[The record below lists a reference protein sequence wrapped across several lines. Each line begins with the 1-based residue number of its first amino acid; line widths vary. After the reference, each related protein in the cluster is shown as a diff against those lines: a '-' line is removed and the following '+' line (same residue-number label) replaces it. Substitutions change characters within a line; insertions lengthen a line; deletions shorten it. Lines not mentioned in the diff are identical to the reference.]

1 MTLVDLQRRRHQERI
16 FDETQAFLNQHHN
29 TERLHHW
36 QAKTQHAIERRQV
49 ENIKQ
54 QLLQK
59 DNDELDKRKKNL
71 QSLYSSE
78 MTDWEQTVQ
87 SSREISQDDI
97 LNQIRVRAYMLKDR
111 REKERQ
117 QFVSECYERQ
127 WANAVKN

>member
-1 MTLVDLQRRRHQERI
+1 MMNLT
-16 FDETQAFLNQHHN
+16 N
-29 TERLHHW
+29 
-36 QAKTQHAIERRQV
+36 
-49 ENIKQ
+49 ENS
-54 QLLQK
+54 
-59 DNDELDKRKKNL
+59 L

-97 LNQIRVRAYMLKDR
+97 MNQIRDRAYMLKDR

-127 WANAVKN
+127 WANACEE